1 MGLLDAMLGG
11 SGNGPNAAGGFDAQ
25 QVMALVAQLLQQS
38 GGLEGLLAKLR
49 AGGLGEAAQSWV
61 GTGANQPV
69 SGEQLGGA
77 LGPDLMGALGGLLG
91 GNGQQVSSVLAQV
104 LPGLIDQL
112 TPQGR
117 VPAPGEAGSNPLDAL
132 GGLLGGGATGGGG
145 LGDLGGLLGGLMRR

>member
-1 MGLLDAMLGG
+1 MGLLDAVLGG
-11 SGNGPNAAGGFDAQ
+11 SGNTSNAGGFDAQ
-25 QVMALVAQLLQQS
+25 QVMALVAQLLQQA
-38 GGLEGLLAKLR
+38 GGIEGLLAKLQ

-69 SGEQLGGA
+69 SGDQLGGA
-77 LGPDLMGALGGLLG
+77 LGPDLMGTLGGLLG
-91 GNGQQVSSVLAQV
+91 ANGQQASSVLAQV

-117 VPAPGEAGSNPLDAL
+117 VPAGGEANPLDAL
-132 GGLLGGGATGGGG
+132 GGLLGGGSGGGG